1 MVTISSQKSGDDS
14 TNLQA
19 GRDIVV
25 TNQNS
30 VALYSIEEVAKQLLG
45 SVFGELPEDTK
56 KQIQDNQKSYFQAL
70 SENLGKII
78 KQNEDL
84 QKIISSPDFQYIS
97 KTAAISASRSSSA
110 ELHKNLSSLIIQRIN
125 NNDEDLKR
133 IVYDEAISTI
143 SKLTVDQLKIIT
155 LCYLLRYTA
164 YSEIVSWETYK
175 IYLDTHIKPFLG
187 FKNTNAEFQ
196 HIEYAGCGS
205 IGFAGWDVIDIH
217 RQEYAFLFL
226 NLTVKDQIDNLNLAD
241 EIKRGIVAL
250 NANEDKYL
258 ITFRN
263 KTKLNNYL
271 KNNKIDEETTKK
283 IVTIYE
289 SHIKSNDEVK
299 KKIVEETNTGRELI
313 ELCEKSNISQLSLTS
328 VGIAIGASYFE
339 QTTGEKIDISIWI
352 N

>member
-1 MVTISSQKSGDDS
+1 MISNQKSGDDS

-25 TNQNS
+25 TNQRS

-84 QKIISSPDFQYIS
+84 QKVISSPDFQYIS
-97 KTAAISASRSSSA
+97 KTAAISASRSSST
-110 ELHKNLSSLIIQRIN
+110 ELHKNLSSLITQRIN
-125 NNDEDLKR
+125 NDDEDLKR

-143 SKLTVDQLKIIT
+143 GKLTMDQLKIIT
-155 LCYLLRYTA
+155 LCYLLKYTS
-164 YSEIVSWETYK
+164 YGGIVSWETYK
-175 IYLDTHIKPFLG
+175 TYLDTHIKPFLG

-205 IGFAGWDVIDIH
+205 IGIGSWDVINIH
-217 RQEYAFLFL
+217 KQQYSFLFS
-226 NLTVKDQIDNLNLAD
+226 NLTEKDQVDNLTLPD
-241 EIKRGIVAL
+241 EIKKEIVVL
-250 NANEDKYL
+250 DTKEDKYF
-258 ITFRN
+258 IKFKN
-263 KTKLNNYL
+263 KTELEEYL
-271 KNNKIDEETTKK
+271 KKKKIDDEITKK
-283 IVTIYE
+283 LVLIYE
-289 SHIKSNDEVK
+289 SHIKNNDEVK
-299 KKIVEETNTGRELI
+299 KKIAEETDVGKELV
-313 ELCEKSNISQLSLTS
+313 ELWEKSSLKNLSLTS